1 MAILERLSQNLN
13 ILMKRARVTTNVLA
27 RQTNIP
33 ASTIKKLRNSS
44 NINPTLSTLIPIANY
59 FSLSIERILHDDFSM
74 NSTLSITKPDVY
86 HLPIIT
92 WEESIHWPHK
102 KQASKYK
109 EIITEYRFSELAFAL
124 RIENNEYMPFPCHSI
139 LFIEPS
145 MQPLNNDFVLTY
157 INEQTPTLKQFLQED
172 GGTWLKSLKIS
183 NHIMP
188 IKEDSRILGVV
199 VEYRHF
205 LKS

>member
-13 ILMKRARVTTNVLA
+13 ILMKRARVTTNALA

-44 NINPTLSTLIPIANY
+44 SINPTLSTLIPIANY
-59 FSLSIERILHDDFSM
+59 FSLSIERILHDDFSAS
-74 NSTLSITKPDVY
+74 STTSITKPDVY
-86 HLPIIT
+86 HLPIIA

-102 KQASKYK
+102 KQTTKYK
-109 EIITEYRFSELAFAL
+109 EIITEYRFSELAFVL
-124 RIENNEYMPFPCHSI
+124 RIENNENMPFLCPSI
-139 LFIEPS
+139 LLIEPS
-145 MQPLNNDFVLTY
+145 IQPTNNDFVLAY
-157 INEQTPTLKQFLQED
+157 INGQTPTLKQFLQED
-172 GGTWLKSLKIS
+172 GSTWLKSLKIS
-183 NHIMP
+183 SHILP
-188 IKEDSRILGVV
+188 IKNDSRILGVV